1 MSLRSS
7 AHMLHSSRE
16 EIQEE
21 EVKSVCG
28 AGVARGE
35 DKLHQSHAESNP
47 TEKQWPGRRRT
58 WRRQRAAKSIPKAYR
73 RNDTSPVFPQ

>member
-1 MSLRSS
+1 MSLRQST
-7 AHMLHSSRE
+7 HMLHSSRE

-28 AGVARGE
+28 AGVARGD

-47 TEKQWPGRRRT
+47 TEKQWLEGCRT
-58 WRRQRAAKSIPKAYR
+58 WRRQRAAKS
-73 RNDTSPVFPQ
+73 DPQILQKE

>member
-1 MSLRSS
+1 MSLRQS

-21 EVKSVCG
+21 VKSVWG
-28 AGVARGE
+28 AGAARGE

-47 TEKQWPGRRRT
+47 TEKQWLEGCRT
-58 WRRQRAAKSIPKAYR
+58 WRRQRAAKSDPHILQKE
-73 RNDTSPVFPQ
+73 

>member
-1 MSLRSS
+1 MSLRQS

-21 EVKSVCG
+21 VKSVCG
-28 AGVARGE
+28 AGAARGE

-47 TEKQWPGRRRT
+47 TEKQWLEGCRT
-58 WRRQRAAKSIPKAYR
+58 WRRQRAAKS
-73 RNDTSPVFPQ
+73 DPQILQKE